1 MQAVGS
7 VLRHWRNKSAARN
20 TTNYAVGS
28 NTQKKKAQVMTN
40 RCAGD
45 IWHGGVR
52 EKKLYLRRQ
61 LERITTKWAGKTVG
75 PIKPAKTAQVGAQD
89 QLQTMV
95 PQFALTDGLR
105 LRAWAGICKNAQL
118 RDFSPAQL
126 NPNEIEF
133 WPVS

>member
-45 IWHGGVR
+45 IWLWRCSGEETVF
-52 EKKLYLRRQ
+52 KK
-61 LERITTKWAGKTVG
+61 TTG
-75 PIKPAKTAQVGAQD
+75 
-89 QLQTMV
+89 
-95 PQFALTDGLR
+95 TD
-105 LRAWAGICKNAQL
+105 N
-118 RDFSPAQL
+118 
-126 NPNEIEF
+126 N
-133 WPVS
+133 